1 MSPNVFPQGNMPI
14 YALVCLVTTQNIRV
28 QRTQA
33 RRRKT
38 VGPTAYVARTPSAWE
53 LADTPVPSQE
63 ARKKRK
69 EPPRSSSSFIILSE
83 ILGTLGRKDR
93 KPRFILWS
101 LLHFLVIF
109 RVCSSPLQ
117 HYLFFILIH
126 FLCPFLILPSK
137 QTSKPLL
144 SSICACDCEKNDAG
158 SDDEENAYTY
168 LSFSLSLSI
177 YLSRFGLSI
186 YHGLVWSGR

>member
-93 KPRFILWS
+93 KPRFIL
-101 LLHFLVIF
+101 
-109 RVCSSPLQ
+109 
-117 HYLFFILIH
+117 
-126 FLCPFLILPSK
+126 
-137 QTSKPLL
+137 
-144 SSICACDCEKNDAG
+144 
-158 SDDEENAYTY
+158 
-168 LSFSLSLSI
+168 
-177 YLSRFGLSI
+177 
-186 YHGLVWSGR
+186 